1 MTDSA
6 ETSSTEASS
15 ADTAQPVTA
24 SSPQSWP
31 PSEPSAQESAVGVAA
46 EHPELTV
53 GAAFAGG
60 LLLATI
66 LKRLAR

>member
-6 ETSSTEASS
+6 ETAGTEASG
-15 ADTAQPVTA
+15 ADTVEPITA
-24 SSPQSWP
+24 SSQPSWP
-31 PSEPSAQESAVGVAA
+31 PEPSAQESAVGVAA

-53 GAAFAGG
+53 GAVFAGG
-60 LLLATI
+60 LLLAMI